1 MLYYE
6 KVHYTIRQFRDDI
19 YYCTDVQPVG
29 QRLPVYSKGNKK
41 AKGIIET
48 LLMGFDVGTITI
60 MKLEDSEYTYE
71 SIDGGHRKRALWDY
85 LNNRVSVNGKYFRDL
100 DRKTREAFLDIKLS
114 FTVYN
119 PLGAGIKGHIFRTTN
134 KTTDVNFMEMLN
146 SYGDI
151 TIANHIRQT
160 VRVVKGIEND
170 CHSLFTFYLTN
181 KDNYIYEYLQFDN
194 DRLKQDHAFA
204 RIVYRYMGNHKTLL
218 GGSPDSDIES
228 LYEDET
234 LTTIDKQ
241 TQRKIHKHLDF
252 LRDMAIYRK
261 KHYKTGLTQHEFK
274 VLSYLYFALV
284 DKYSEF
290 ELDDAEKL
298 FSVFAKANSK
308 LMNKNGEY
316 ATRVHTRSGY
326 TENVMYKKYV
336 AAPMDSSKVIEATQY
351 LLKEMDRQDS
361 EWSDALRTK
370 DPVRNFSVED
380 KQAKLAEQDFTCFID
395 GSPLTWEDAHAAH
408 IRAHKKGGR
417 TEYANLAMIRN
428 THNSDMGTMDVLE
441 YKRWYQNQE
450 IAA

>member
-1 MLYYE
+1 MFYE
-6 KVHYTIRQFRDDI
+6 KCIFSIRDFRDDL
-19 YYCTDVQPVG
+19 YYSTDVQPVG
-29 QRLPVYSKGNKK
+29 QRLPVYSKGNNK
-41 AKGIIET
+41 ARGIIET
-48 LLMGFDVGTITI
+48 LLTGFDVGTITL

-85 LNNRVSVNGKYFRDL
+85 LNNRIEVNGKYFRDL
-100 DRKTREAFLDIKLS
+100 DRSTREAFLDTELS

-119 PLGAGIKGHIFRTTN
+119 PLGAGIKGHIFRTLN

-151 TIANHIRQT
+151 TIANYIRQT
-160 VRVVKGIEND
+160 VRVVKGIENE

-181 KDNYIYEYLQFDN
+181 KQNRVYEYLQFDN

-204 RIVYRYMGNHKTLL
+204 RIVYRYMGNHDKLL
-218 GGSPDSDIES
+218 GGAQDSEIES

-234 LTTIDKQ
+234 LTSIPKNVKAQ
-241 TQRKIHKHLDF
+241 IEKHLDF

-261 KHYKTGLTQHEFK
+261 KHFKTGLTQHEFK

-284 DKYSEF
+284 DKYQEF
-290 ELDDAEKL
+290 EIENAEDL
-298 FSVFAKANSK
+298 FMAFAKANSK

-316 ATRVHTRSGY
+316 SKRVHTRSGY
-326 TENVMYKKYV
+326 TENVMYKKYI
-336 AAPMDSSKVIEATQY
+336 AAPWDTSKVTEATEY
-351 LLKEMDRQDS
+351 LLREIDKQDP
-361 EWSDALRTK
+361 EWPNALRTK

-395 GSPLTWEDAHAAH
+395 GLPLSWEDAHAGH

-417 TEYANLAMIRN
+417 TEYANLAMIRD
-428 THNSDMGTMDVLE
+428 THNSDMGTMDVYE
-441 YKRWYQNQE
+441 YKKWYKENH
-450 IAA
+450 